1 MEDEKSDF
9 FFYFKSLLLK
19 GLLALKANIDSII
32 FIVKTMCYQSTLPC
46 FEKFEMDTFLDRF
59 KIDFEEEDMKRYVDW
74 LVEQSIFNKR
84 TVWYDEFQK
93 MTNNIEP

>member
-1 MEDEKSDF
+1 MEGEMSDF

-19 GLLALKANIDSII
+19 GLLALKENIDSII

-46 FEKFEMDTFLDRF
+46 FEKFEMESFLDRF
-59 KIDFEEEDMKRYVDW
+59 KLDFTEEDMKKYVDW
-74 LVEQSIFNKR
+74 LIANSIFNNR
-84 TVWYDEFQK
+84 TAWYDEFQK